1 MSATEIHS
9 GIFRNW
15 DLNIYESTQS
25 FPQDGNL
32 ERKTIMNPNE
42 PNDIDNDHFLTP
54 GELVKKYG
62 PRAYQNVVPA
72 NKEKHRDIFECKACG
87 CRHQIQS
94 LPLCNHQKLFRVY
107 SLRQSDFPW
116 VQVHLSKESGLPL
129 QPEEYLHLSVRILVL
144 IFSER
149 KTNYKISDSTCQC
162 PCRVEAVVSLID
174 FKKLATQAIL
184 DSKDKFEDDRYWRCL
199 VLSFSDSKFNELYEA
214 CDGDEALFIETLRDA
229 DI

>member
-87 CRHQIQS
+87 CSHQIQNDVKAC
-94 LPLCNHQKLFRVY
+94 LCATTKSCSECIHCARAISPGFRCTCPKRVDCHCN
-107 SLRQSDFPW
+107 LR
-116 VQVHLSKESGLPL
+116 
-129 QPEEYLHLSVRILVL
+129 
-144 IFSER
+144 
-149 KTNYKISDSTCQC
+149 STC
-162 PCRVEAVVSLID
+162 I
-174 FKKLATQAIL
+174 
-184 DSKDKFEDDRYWRCL
+184 CL
-199 VLSFSDSKFNELYEA
+199 
-214 CDGDEALFIETLRDA
+214 
-229 DI
+229 